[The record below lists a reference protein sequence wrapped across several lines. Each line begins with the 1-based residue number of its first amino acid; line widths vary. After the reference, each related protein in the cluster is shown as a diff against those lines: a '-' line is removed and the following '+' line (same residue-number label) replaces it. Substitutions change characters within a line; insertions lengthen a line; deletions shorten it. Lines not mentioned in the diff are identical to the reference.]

1 MLKKITFLMLS
12 LAFWFPNLQNPAN
25 ARPLT
30 KVTFIPQWVP
40 QAQFAGYYVALETG
54 IYKEYGLDVEI
65 ISGGPERSSADYLK
79 NRKAD
84 FASLWLVSSLDLC
97 SQGVE
102 VINLAQIV
110 QRSALML
117 IAKKSS
123 EILKPEDL
131 NGRKVGLWG
140 PPFATQPKIL
150 FQQQEIKVI
159 PLRQT
164 YSINLFLRDG
174 VAAVSA
180 MWYNE
185 YHSILSAGI
194 NSDELTTFFYA
205 DYNLNFPED
214 GIYVLKQTWQ
224 QHPAMCR
231 TFVNAS
237 IKGWHKAF
245 ANPELTLDITM
256 RNLKKEHITS
266 NRAHQ
271 KWMLERMHDIILPQN
286 QKNNQRPNSCQN
298 RSSEQIGKLDQK
310 DFQRVTNH
318 LKQVGIIKNA
328 PDFKTFHQPQAG
340 D

>member
-1 MLKKITFLMLS
+1 MLKKITFLL
-12 LAFWFPNLQNPAN
+12 LALLLWFPGLQNPA
-25 ARPLT
+25 AAQALT

-40 QAQFAGYYVALETG
+40 QAQFAGYYVAQETG

-65 ISGGPERSSADYLK
+65 ISGGPQRSSADYLK
-79 NRKAD
+79 NGKAD
-84 FASLWLVSSLDLC
+84 FASLWLVSGIDLC
-97 SQGVE
+97 NQGIK

-123 EILKPEDL
+123 GILKPQDM

-140 PPFATQPKIL
+140 PPFATQPKIF
-150 FQQQEIKVI
+150 FQQQGITVI
-159 PLRQT
+159 PLHQS

-174 VAAVSA
+174 VAVASA

-185 YHSILSAGI
+185 YHSILNAGI
-194 NSDELTTFFYA
+194 NPDELTTFFYA

-214 GIYVLKQTWQ
+214 GIYVLKKTWQ
-224 QHPAMCR
+224 QHPDLCR
-231 TFVNAS
+231 AFVNAS
-237 IKGWHKAF
+237 IKGWRKAF

-256 RNLKKEHITS
+256 HNLRKEHIIS
-266 NRAHQ
+266 NRVHQ

-286 QKNNQRPNSCQN
+286 KAQEQNKSQRPQP
-298 RSSEQIGKLDQK
+298 IGILKQQ
-310 DFQRVTNH
+310 DFQRVVKS
-318 LKQVGIIKNA
+318 LKQVHLIKNA
-328 PDFKTFHQPQAG
+328 PNFKNFHQSPTG